1 FGSVKVKVPYK
12 GHFAQLAQLKA
23 DHPQLKILPSFGGWT
38 MSEPFH
44 AMAKD
49 PKSIEQFAKTAAQL
63 ISQYDF
69 FDGVDLDWEY
79 PGGGGLTTSP
89 WNPDTKLSDEQMA
102 AEKAA

>member
-1 FGSVKVKVPYK
+1 
-12 GHFAQLAQLKA
+12 AQLAQLKA

-63 ISQYDF
+63 IAQYDF
-69 FDGVDLDWEY
+69 FDGVGLDWEY

-89 WNPDTKLSDEQMA
+89 WD
-102 AEKAA
+102 